1 MKTIQYGSKQ
11 YSYVIIGYFL
21 MQINIG
27 IMSVRAYGD
36 YISKEKFEYFH
47 SKEFLNEFDE
57 ALGLD

>member
-1 MKTIQYGSKQ
+1 
-11 YSYVIIGYFL
+11 

-27 IMSVRAYGD
+27 IMSVRVYGD
-36 YISKEKFEYFH
+36 NISKEKFEYFH